1 METDFKICWLEKG
14 EKNMKNKI
22 KKILLK
28 LLITI
33 VTMLTVFFIH
43 YVYVSVR
50 YNNVKSIEEVYST
63 ELVLQCK

>member
-1 METDFKICWLEKG
+1 
-14 EKNMKNKI
+14 MKNKI
-22 KKILLK
+22 KKFLLK

>member
-1 METDFKICWLEKG
+1 
-14 EKNMKNKI
+14 MKNKI

-50 YNNVKSIEEVYST
+50 YNNVQSLEEVYST
-63 ELVLQCK
+63 ELLLQCK